1 MLILR
6 QKIHT
11 HKSKPVFEVL
21 YLEKWCGSEVCKMNV
36 TGSVKRLSY
45 KIPSELF
52 RKKSRLY
59 YAQVC
64 VSLPFLEKK
73 KRKGVSGKEKERH
86 VQKQSS
92 RSQSKADGKVPFRI
106 NINSRSNHT

>member
-6 QKIHT
+6 HKIHT

-36 TGSVKRLSY
+36 TGSLKKRLSY

-64 VSLPFLEKK
+64 VSL
-73 KRKGVSGKEKERH
+73 H
-86 VQKQSS
+86 VGAQEDC
-92 RSQSKADGKVPFRI
+92 RARI
-106 NINSRSNHT
+106 FTK

>member
-6 QKIHT
+6 HKIHT

-36 TGSVKRLSY
+36 TGSLKRLSY

-64 VSLPFLEKK
+64 VSLHVGAQEELGKNFYKILAVKYKISDFFL
-73 KRKGVSGKEKERH
+73 GDTTLC
-86 VQKQSS
+86 
-92 RSQSKADGKVPFRI
+92 RSFSE
-106 NINSRSNHT
+106 